1 MKKLSFDEL
10 SGGYFKT
17 PDFIFD
23 ILLSPQAIAI
33 LSCFCRRADKS
44 GRSFPSID
52 RICKDTG
59 IKSPTSVRK
68 HINEL
73 IELDLVTKF
82 SGGEKSGSNYYQLSP
97 DIVQIVR
104 KNSKSDPKETS
115 NIDDPSSTKE
125 AELGSNSDYPQ
136 SNSDSRGG
144 QEMTTK
150 ENTYKEN
157 TYKEEEKNNYDNNF
171 SFSDK
176 GKQKENIQ
184 GPSRDL
190 NSSKLSGHK
199 KPNRKESL
207 TQAKD
212 EPREWAPDNKALIKK
227 TIDKLLRKTDSMDT
241 IDLAEKTEG
250 FRKKI
255 G

>member
-1 MKKLSFDEL
+1 VGKKVVRTFTS
-10 SGGYFKT
+10 S
-17 PDFIFD
+17 D
-23 ILLSPQAIAI
+23 I
-33 LSCFCRRADKS
+33 
-44 GRSFPSID
+44 
-52 RICKDTG
+52 
-59 IKSPTSVRK
+59 IK
-68 HINEL
+68 
-73 IELDLVTKF
+73 
-82 SGGEKSGSNYYQLSP
+82 
-97 DIVQIVR
+97 IVR
-104 KNSKSDPKETS
+104 NQAKEN
-115 NIDDPSSTKE
+115 NIDQSNFDDPVKTE
-125 AELGSNSDYPQ
+125 EEQGSNSDYPQ

-184 GPSRDL
+184 GPSRDMDVDRRTCKKIERDRKNRLL
-190 NSSKLSGHK
+190 NSSGSYK
-199 KPNRKESL
+199 
-207 TQAKD
+207 
-212 EPREWAPDNKALIKK
+212 EWAPDNKALIKK

>member
-1 MKKLSFDEL
+1 VTQYKM
-10 SGGYFKT
+10 GYYKT

-33 LSCFCRRADKS
+33 LSYFCRRADKS

-68 HINEL
+68 YINKL
-73 IELDLVTKF
+73 IELDLVKKF
-82 SGGEKSGSNYYQLSP
+82 PGGKKSGSNFYQLSS
-97 DIVQIVR
+97 DIVKEVR
-104 KNSKSDPKETS
+104 NNKKVNNYDQSNS
-115 NIDDPSSTKE
+115 DDPVKTE
-125 AELGSNSDYPQ
+125 EEQGSNSDYPQ

-190 NSSKLSGHK
+190 NSPKLSGHK
-199 KPNRKESL
+199 KPTWQDSIA
-207 TQAKD
+207 QAKD
-212 EPREWAPDNKALIKK
+212 EPREWSPESQAFIKQIK
-227 TIDKLLRKTDSMDT
+227 DKLMRNTGKIDSFD
-241 IDLAEKTEG
+241 
-250 FRKKI
+250 
-255 G
+255 